1 MLVLYSQ
8 EADKEYESTTNNIEE
23 FTYDENNVLKTIIIK
38 NEYNYST
45 KELID
50 LNYIDGKD
58 ELSSIYFDYL

>member
-23 FTYDENNVLKTIIIK
+23 FIYDENNVLKTIIIK

-45 KELID
+45 KELAD
-50 LNYIDGKD
+50 KYRTSEEKM
-58 ELSSIYFDYL
+58 

>member
-23 FTYDENNVLKTIIIK
+23 FIYDENNVLKKIIIK

-45 KELID
+45 KELAD
-50 LNYIDGKD
+50 KYRTSEEKM
-58 ELSSIYFDYL
+58 

>member
-38 NEYNYST
+38 KEYNYST
-45 KELID
+45 KELAD
-50 LNYIDGKD
+50 KYRTSEEKM
-58 ELSSIYFDYL
+58 